1 MQIADISIRRPVFA
15 VMLIGALV
23 TLGWISLGRL
33 GVDLFP
39 KVEFPYV
46 AVTTVLPGAAP
57 DAIETEVSD
66 VIEEYVNRISGINE
80 LRSVSSEGLSQVFIQ
95 FELEEEVNIKAQDVR
110 DKVALAQRDL
120 PQEARPPSSRRS
132 TPHPRQ
138 SSQF

>member
-1 MQIADISIRRPVFA
+1 MRIADVSIRRPVFA

-46 AVTTVLPGAAP
+46 AVTTSLAGASP

-66 VIEEYVNRISGINE
+66 VIEEYVNRISGIKE
-80 LRSVSSEGLSQVFIQ
+80 LRSISSHSSVAKKLSH
-95 FELEEEVNIKAQDVR
+95 R
-110 DKVALAQRDL
+110 AL
-120 PQEARPPSSRRS
+120 S
-132 TPHPRQ
+132 
-138 SSQF
+138 